1 MKRFRFE
8 TIHLIMMGLIL
19 FGLLALCVRIMQS
32 KMLILSAIFLVLLF
46 VVALLWYQK
55 EVYELSDLDHIELL
69 NEQTEDNLKTL
80 LDKMPVG
87 VVQFDQET
95 NAVEWYNPYAEL
107 IFTTEDGLL
116 QNHLIQQILTEKR
129 RGDISQTFE
138 VSGNKY
144 TSYID
149 VASGIFY
156 FFDSFVGNR
165 QSADASM
172 LRPVVGIISVD
183 NYDDLTDDLSDADT
197 SKINSLVA
205 NFIDEFMESKQ
216 IFYRRVNMDRYYFFT
231 DFKTL
236 KALMDDKFSVLEEFR
251 KEAQEAQRP
260 LTLSI
265 GISFGE
271 EKHSQIGQVALE
283 NLNIALV
290 RGGDQIVIRENAD
303 HTNPIY
309 FGGGSVSTVKRS
321 RTRTRAMMT
330 AISDRIKMVDNVFI
344 VGHRKLDMDAL
355 GSAVGMQFFASNIIE
370 NSFAV
375 YNPDE
380 MSSDIERAI
389 ERLQADGKTRLI
401 SISQAMGLV
410 TPRSLLVMVDHSK
423 ISLTLS
429 KEFYEQ
435 FEDVIVVDHHRRD
448 DDFPD
453 NAILTFI
460 ESGASSAA
468 ELVTELIQFQ
478 NAKKRLNKIQS
489 SVLMA
494 GIMLDTKNFSTRV
507 TSRTFDVAS
516 YLRRKGS
523 DSVEIQTIS
532 ATDFDEYKQVN
543 EIILQGQRL
552 GDSIIVAAGENG
564 KLYSN
569 VIASKAADTILSMAH
584 VEASFVLVETESHKI
599 AISARSR
606 SKINVQRVMEKLG
619 GGGHFNLAACQLTD
633 ISLPQA
639 KALLLET
646 IDSTM
651 KETGEVE
658 S

>member
-197 SKINSLVA
+197 SKINSFVA

-435 FEDVIVVDHHRRD
+435 FEYVIVVDHHRRD

-478 NAKKRLNKIQS
+478 NAKKRLNKIQA

-516 YLRRKGS
+516 YLRSKGS

>member
-183 NYDDLTDDLSDADT
+183 NYDDFTDDLSDADT
-197 SKINSLVA
+197 SKINSFVA

-370 NSFAV
+370 NSFAL

-389 ERLQADGKTRLI
+389 ERLQADGE
-401 SISQAMGLV
+401 
-410 TPRSLLVMVDHSK
+410 TPRSLLVIVCTSK

-516 YLRRKGS
+516 YLRSKGS